1 MKNNLKFSVRV
12 SLFLALLA
20 GWTLSSCG
28 DSQKAETK
36 TTEAPAAEKE
46 GHAEGASGDEHDEE
60 GHEHHEGEEEE
71 VELGQVQYQAAGIQ
85 LAGVERRALSGVL
98 TVNGVLS
105 LPPQQR
111 VSVTFSYGGIVR
123 GTPVQAGKWVEKGQV
138 VATLEN
144 PEFVT
149 LQQEFLDAQSQ
160 LSFLEKDFQRQRE
173 LSQENVGALK
183 NFQRASADLG
193 SLRAQVAGLS
203 QKLALLNLSPAM
215 VEKGIVRTVAV
226 RAPASGYV
234 TDVNLN
240 VGKALPPNE
249 ALFELSDTRFLQ
261 AELTVFEKDLSR
273 LAVGQRVR
281 LRVANDARERT
292 ATVLLIGREISPER
306 NVKVLCRLAQPDRD
320 LLPGAYLSAQIEAG
334 AAPVPSLPEAAVVRA
349 ADKQYVFVA
358 EPPHREG
365 AETHYA
371 FKRVEVKTGVAQNA
385 YVEVTLPG
393 GFDLTAKNVVVRG
406 AYDLLS
412 KMNNS
417 EEGHAH

>member
-1 MKNNLKFSVRV
+1 MRKYPAFIPYFFVAL
-12 SLFLALLA
+12 SLVWGA
-20 GWTLSSCG
+20 CG
-28 DSQKAETK
+28 CGSNEKP
-36 TTEAPAAEKE
+36 TTEAKTEASHEK
-46 GHAEGASGDEHDEE
+46 GHAEGEAGDEHDEE

-85 LAGVERRALSGVL
+85 LGGVKHRALAGVL
-98 TVNGVLS
+98 TVNGVLAM
-105 LPPQQR
+105 PPQQR

-123 GTPVQAGKWVEKGQV
+123 STPVQSGQWVNKGQV

-149 LQQEFLDAQSQ
+149 LQQDFLDAHSQ
-160 LSFLEKDFQRQRE
+160 LSFLEKDYQRQRE

-193 SLRAQVAGLS
+193 SLKARVAGLS
-203 QKLALLNLSPAM
+203 QKLALLNLTPAT
-215 VEKGIVRTVAV
+215 VEKGIVRIISV
-226 RAPASGYV
+226 RAMASGYV
-234 TDVNLN
+234 TDVNIN
-240 VGKALPPNE
+240 VGKAIQPNE
-249 ALFELSDTRFLQ
+249 VLFELADTRFLQ
-261 AELTVFEKDLSR
+261 AELSVFEKDLAR

-281 LRVANDARERT
+281 LRLAHQPREHM

-306 NVKVLCRLAQPDRD
+306 SVKVLCRLTQPDRD

-334 AAPVPSLPEAAVVRA
+334 ATPVPSLPEAAVVQA

-358 EPPHREG
+358 EKPHQEG
-365 AETHYA
+365 KETHYA
-371 FKRVEVKTGVAQNA
+371 FKRVEVKTGIVQNA

-393 GFDLTAKNVVVRG
+393 NFDLSAKNVVVNG

-417 EEGHAH
+417 EHGHAH